1 MKIINI
7 KSDNCKRQKI
17 KLKKKKQIEC
27 LNKDDKIDDKYE
39 TLIIITTNELEEDLE
54 LLDIIEKRNKIM
66 KSNIKKKWIMKE
78 RKIKMELIQI
88 KQEIMENFGLML
100 KKYSLYMNVKFFILI
115 IIKVLS
121 NNQYKCIK
129 QM

>member
-66 KSNIKKKWIMKE
+66 KSNIKKK
-78 RKIKMELIQI
+78 
-88 KQEIMENFGLML
+88 
-100 KKYSLYMNVKFFILI
+100 
-115 IIKVLS
+115 
-121 NNQYKCIK
+121 
-129 QM
+129 